1 MFLDF
6 LITVLL
12 MFSAVSSDS
21 LERLKNQKVD
31 FLTHFFFNVNNNC
44 YFLEFLYR
52 SLDWTTFCLHQFLI
66 DKNLCCQNFSK
77 RNTIIYINNILLLLM
92 INKIKYT

>member
-21 LERLKNQKVD
+21 LERLKNQKVN
-31 FLTHFFFNVNNNC
+31 FI
-44 YFLEFLYR
+44 LELLYKF
-52 SLDWTTFCLHQFLI
+52 LDWTIFCLHQFLI

>member
-31 FLTHFFFNVNNNC
+31 FFNSF
-44 YFLEFLYR
+44 YF
-52 SLDWTTFCLHQFLI
+52 
-66 DKNLCCQNFSK
+66 
-77 RNTIIYINNILLLLM
+77 
-92 INKIKYT
+92 

>member
-31 FLTHFFFNVNNNC
+31 FLTHFF
-44 YFLEFLYR
+44 
-52 SLDWTTFCLHQFLI
+52 
-66 DKNLCCQNFSK
+66 
-77 RNTIIYINNILLLLM
+77 LM
-92 INKIKYT
+92 